1 MTRIFTTLAA
11 LSAIAI
17 STGAIAAA
25 APATVATL
33 ITADVSVANFAL
45 VERAPVRNG
54 FAPFSIE
61 ATGLLPAPRKRE
73 SFTPSEDEH
82 FYTLRRTVERFLQ
95 RKEVAVGWSK
105 SNEASIAFGTELSR
119 FRAPDG
125 LAYAVEGEL
134 VVRGNSPIPLGLTLT
149 APADGPTLRY
159 SAGLIIADQVV
170 MMKEG
175 VLEPGHRKDGWMVS
189 LRPSGEDAAI
199 PVRAV
204 FAVRAES
211 NDPEIN
217 KKTLA
222 AVIGLL
228 TSSSDGR
235 AATAERATDAAEWL
249 KPLKVFVRPGQIP
262 GGPGEGQAK
271 SDKKAEKKG
280 GH

>member
-25 APATVATL
+25 APATVAAP

-175 VLEPGHRKDGWMVS
+175 VLEPGHRKEGWMVS

-235 AATAERATDAAEWL
+235 AATAERPTDAAEWL

-262 GGPGEGQAK
+262 GGPGEGHAK
-271 SDKKAEKKG
+271 PDKKAEKKG